1 MNINP
6 VNMQADIDPW
16 LIGRDELE
24 KRVAELGAR
33 ITEDYRGK
41 DVLMVGILKGAV
53 VFFSDLIRH
62 VDIPV
67 AII

>member
-6 VNMQADIDPW
+6 VNMQADIDHW

-24 KRVAELGAR
+24 KRVAELGAC

-41 DVLMVGILKGAV
+41 DVLMVDNALAI
-53 VFFSDLIRH
+53 
-62 VDIPV
+62 VDNIV
-67 AII
+67 SMKLGVQE